1 MKSFDGFRSVE
12 KVKYAV
18 RTISIDELENEVK
31 KKWLTQGVVAA
42 RPYRANDEKAPSIV
56 ASDWWIDART
66 RGGRETARPRQAGG
80 RALPTATL
88 QSLQCNT
95 F

>member
-18 RTISIDELENEVK
+18 RTISIDKLENEVK
-31 KKWLTQGVVAA
+31 KKWLARGVVAA
-42 RPYRANDEKAPSIV
+42 GLIGLTTRKHLRSSPRIDGSARRDAARAQPRPASRPAPII
-56 ASDWWIDART
+56 AM
-66 RGGRETARPRQAGG
+66 QY
-80 RALPTATL
+80 
-88 QSLQCNT
+88 